1 MKTPHPRAT
10 DAPSRGI
17 KFPISIARVRF
28 AFCLAAAVFL
38 VLLSG
43 TAAQAQDVVR
53 LPGILPDTDKHSFEQ
68 SNDAFLWSYY
78 AAGVLLVHR
87 PDLWAL
93 SIPQDTNGNM
103 IQDSGEDWSETK
115 EGIDGF
121 WTVEHDN
128 SCWAAAANNLF
139 QYATGVSAYHSWM
152 YLEGVPTPLSGLG
165 GRSYWYSGG
174 DFPTECLDFENVAWH
189 DNWSQALY
197 TGFYFNNPEDWVA
210 NELKRGKPVVAS
222 VAWSSSVGTTEGG
235 HSFAVYGIDLVDHRL
250 WIVNSD
256 SDNNGDKPYW
266 IDFQWWEGPSGIGG
280 SFVID
285 WDGDGNWSIIRG
297 FDALESMVWGVPDG
311 GNLASDNW
319 LNTQTGTRV
328 YEVSSLVQNRPCVVR
343 VIDAGRHQDCL
354 LMGFNNQL
362 NSPTTLIIETAGE
375 FSVQRF
381 MMRDTTLDISGQFY
395 VGDQQGL
402 DGLVNLRPGGNWQC
416 PYGTTFVGTQADALV
431 DQTGGSALMWSV
443 ILGYEP
449 NVKGTYYLMD
459 GTLKYGE
466 LVIGDEGRGELGM
479 ATGTQVLRNT
489 ESYGALYQD
498 SFDPDTSF
506 VMLGRAATG
515 RGQVYMDPGSSLE
528 TNRLVVGYLGVGNF
542 EQRGGTVSVLGDL
555 VLGEMAERVSIIP
568 DIINRSIGG
577 YVLKG
582 DGVLQTERTLVGGDG
597 DGTFTHSGTAVHETQ
612 ELILGS
618 GTFGLAHPSHG
629 NYYLTGGQL
638 SADRMVVGDWGQ
650 GTYLQSGGLAIIR
663 EVRIGDGYDGS
674 QMGLS
679 GGALF
684 AETLTMMWGQL
695 ELSESAGLVV
705 NGPVDLRGTIRQ
717 DGDSRFAAGSLDLGG
732 DYSETWYYLSGG
744 RLSVVNNEAV
754 PQAMSTVHF
763 NQYDGEHL
771 VGGTLTLGGR
781 NSTYYLGSGTLQ
793 ADRAVFGYSNSS
805 HVAVEQVG
813 GTAQFGQSLEL
824 GHNPA
829 AWGEY
834 DLVGGEILVRDGTF
848 HVGLEGAGTLRMGR
862 DGNTTEATVVA
873 DLLSIGVFGDVQTAG
888 DPALN
893 TLRINRLDTVDATA
907 ISFGGNLQLGHTG
920 GAAGSRIELQD
931 LALTVAD
938 LKVGY
943 EADSQLS
950 FSSGSSLS
958 SSGDL
963 TLGWGAL
970 TRGDLGIGGLTSVG
984 GDMYVG
990 RSGVGQVDHDAS
1002 RLVVGGDLVLGDLAD
1017 SSGIF
1022 NANSSSGQ
1030 PGVSDLEAKSL
1041 VVGRHGLGTFT
1052 QTAGGVE
1059 ILNDITIGQYRHG
1072 PGQKYEMQAGVLRAA
1087 GSMVV
1092 GQEGNGRFTQVGGDV
1107 LLGGSLFLGLR
1118 EGGEGEF
1125 YIDNGSFKAGAISV
1139 GEAGTGTFTQAG
1151 GTAEFVDAFQVSPT
1165 DGQTGLATL
1174 QGGQLTT
1181 SLLVV
1186 GQAVASSGRFDWRGG
1201 ALLADRIDIYR
1212 NSIMTVGQDWPYGVS
1227 WNLPGAMMLEGS
1239 LIATDHTLVMATSA
1253 ERTMNASTSVL
1264 TAGGVRL
1271 GDLGE
1276 APALFSQSGGLADI
1290 GLLEV
1295 GGAEIGGGR
1304 YILSDGTL
1312 TAGMLDI
1319 GGGAR
1324 ASEFQ
1329 WHGGVLDAGQIHIG
1343 ANGRMTV
1350 ARPWTF
1356 SHQIHVDGGDLV
1368 AVGQD
1373 GLTITNPEWDWENPP
1388 RLTVSAGTAQLE
1400 QLSLSFIT
1408 EFVQDGGTTNLVG
1421 DMTATSAR
1429 AAVSGGTL
1437 RACNL
1442 YVNSQSC
1449 YEQSGGS
1456 ANLDNLLVGQSG
1468 SGYASLS
1475 GDAVLTT
1482 VDSRIGIAA
1491 YGELIQ
1497 TGGRHVVSETLSVG
1511 EARGTEEGNSRY
1523 KLSGDGVLITSRS
1536 HVGTAGW
1543 AEFHQDGGLHQITTS
1558 LDIGPVNDPE
1568 LSHQAFGTYTMTGG
1582 RLEVPEINLG
1592 VLDTSS
1598 QAADW
1603 SRGEFYL
1610 RGGELHTQVVNAFR
1624 NGWFCTYTDR
1634 ALAGLAMNLYEGG
1647 GVYHENRL
1655 NMVDSTIAMHGGEWY
1670 GEDLLQLQATGLN
1683 STTFEGHGYV
1693 ELLGGIENRGRVI
1706 ADGFGQ
1712 DRTLDL
1718 SMTVGVVGTAE
1729 NTGHWGWFAQNQGAL
1744 LYPNITLSGDG
1755 LYTVGDDPAGARL
1768 ELINSVRV
1776 AFTGVSGG
1784 EEGAF
1789 AGSLLATD
1797 RTDIPLSD
1805 ALFIGVW
1812 DFVLPEEMT
1821 FASATLTF
1829 RYDDLLLADLGL
1841 SESDLRVFHLD
1852 GAFWT
1857 DVTGG
1862 LDMASHSIY
1871 TRGVD
1876 SFSIY
1881 AVGTVPEPATLSLL
1895 ALGLGALAVRRRRRS

>member
-1 MKTPHPRAT
+1 MLFPMRARL
-10 DAPSRGI
+10 A
-17 KFPISIARVRF
+17 ISLHIALSVV
-28 AFCLAAAVFL
+28 LISVAA
-38 VLLSG
+38 
-43 TAAQAQDVVR
+43 THAQDVIR
-53 LPGILPDTDKHSFEQ
+53 LPGILPDTDKYSFEQ
-68 SNDAFLWSYY
+68 SNDAFLWSFY
-78 AAGVLLVHR
+78 ADGGLLVHI
-87 PDLWAL
+87 PSVWAL

-121 WTVEHDN
+121 WTVEHDK
-128 SCWAAAANNLF
+128 SCWAAAANNLQ

-152 YLEGVPTPLSGLG
+152 YLEGVPTFWSGPG
-165 GRSYWYSGG
+165 GRSYWFSGG

-189 DNWSQALY
+189 DKWSVGLY
-197 TGFYFNNPEDWVA
+197 SGFFNHNPEDWLVD
-210 NELKRGKPVVAS
+210 ELKRGKPVAAS
-222 VAWSSSVGTTEGG
+222 VAWSSSIGTTEGG
-235 HSFAVYGIDLVDHRL
+235 HSFAVYGIDQVGRRL

-266 IDFQWWEGPSGIGG
+266 IDFQWNEVTGGG
-280 SFVID
+280 SFLID
-285 WDGDGNWSIIRG
+285 WDGDGTWSIIRG

-319 LNTQTGTRV
+319 LNSETGTRV
-328 YEVSSLVQNRPCVVR
+328 YEVSSLVPDRPCTVR
-343 VIDAGRHQDCL
+343 IVDAGRHQDCL
-354 LMGFNNQL
+354 LMGFTNKL
-362 NSPTTLIIETAGE
+362 NSPTTLIIEEAGE

-402 DGLVNLRPGGNWQC
+402 DGFVNLRPGGNWQC
-416 PYGTTFVGTQADALV
+416 PYGTTFVGTQADGLV

-489 ESYGALYQD
+489 ESHGALYKD
-498 SFDPDTSF
+498 SFDPNTSF
-506 VMLGRAATG
+506 IMLGRAVSG

-528 TNRLVVGYLGVGNF
+528 TNRLVVGHLGVGDF
-542 EQRGGTVSVLGDL
+542 EQRGGAVTVLGDL
-555 VLGEMAERVSIIP
+555 VLGEMAERVSIDP
-568 DIINRSIGG
+568 DIINRSVGG

-582 DGVLQTERTLVGGDG
+582 DGVLQTERTIVGGDG
-597 DGTFTHSGTAVHETQ
+597 DGTFTHSDTAVHDTQ
-612 ELILGS
+612 ELIIGS
-618 GTFGLAHPSHG
+618 GTFGTAHPSHG

-663 EVRIGDGYDGS
+663 EVRIGDEYNGR

-684 AETLTMMWGQL
+684 AETLTSTGGPL

-705 NGPVDLRGTIRQ
+705 SGLADLRGTIRQ
-717 DGDSRFAAGSLDLGG
+717 DGDSRFAAGSLILGG
-732 DYSETWYYLSGG
+732 DYVETWYYLSGG
-744 RLSVVNNEAV
+744 RLSVVNDEEALL
-754 PQAMSTVHF
+754 QAMSPVHF
-763 NQYDGEHL
+763 NQFGGEHL
-771 VGGTLTLGGR
+771 VGGTLTLAGR

-793 ADRAVFGYSNSS
+793 ADRAVFGHNG

-824 GHNPA
+824 GHNLI

-834 DLVGGEILVRDGTF
+834 DLVGGEILVPDGAF
-848 HVGLEGAGTLRMGR
+848 HVGLEGDGNLRMGR
-862 DGNTTEATVVA
+862 EGNTTPATVVA
-873 DLLSIGVFGDVQTAG
+873 DLLSIGTSGLVETAG

-893 TLRINRLDTVDATA
+893 TLRINRLDTVDMESM
-907 ISFGGNLQLGHTG
+907 SFGGNLQLGHTG
-920 GAAGSRIELQD
+920 GTAGSRIELQD
-931 LALTVAD
+931 VALAVAD
-938 LKVGY
+938 LKIGY
-943 EADSQLS
+943 EANSLLS

-970 TRGDLGIGGLTSVG
+970 TRGDLRIGGQTSVD
-984 GDMYVG
+984 GDLYVG
-990 RSGVGQVDHDAS
+990 RSGIGQVDHDAN
-1002 RLVVGGDLVLGDLAD
+1002 RLVVGGNLVLGDLAD

-1022 NANSSSGQ
+1022 NANSSSDV
-1030 PGVSDLEAKSL
+1030 PGVSDLKAKSL
-1041 VVGRHGLGTFT
+1041 TVGRYGQGSFI
-1052 QTAGGVE
+1052 QTAGSVE
-1059 ILNDITIGQYRHG
+1059 ILNDTTIGQYRQG
-1072 PGQKYEMQAGVLRAA
+1072 LGQKYEMQAGSLSVA
-1087 GSMVV
+1087 GSMIV
-1092 GQEGNGRFTQVGGDV
+1092 GQEGSGRFTQVGGDAI
-1107 LLGGSLFLGLR
+1107 LGGSLILGLS

-1151 GTAEFVDAFQVSPT
+1151 GTTEFEDVFQVSPM

-1181 SLLVV
+1181 PLLVI
-1186 GQAVASSGRFDWRGG
+1186 GQAVASSGQFDWQGG
-1201 ALLADRIDIYR
+1201 ALLASHILIYHD
-1212 NSIMTVGQDWPYGVS
+1212 SIMTVGQGWPYGTS
-1227 WNLPGAMMLEGS
+1227 WNLPGALTLEGS

-1253 ERTMNASTSVL
+1253 ERTMSAFSSKL

-1276 APALFSQSGGLADI
+1276 APAIFSQSSGLADI

-1304 YILSDGTL
+1304 YILSDGML

-1319 GGGAR
+1319 GGGTR

-1329 WHGGVLDAGQIHIG
+1329 WHGGVLDVGQIHIG

-1368 AVGQD
+1368 VVGQD
-1373 GLTITNPEWDWENPP
+1373 GLTITNPQWEWENPP
-1388 RLTVSAGTAQLE
+1388 RLTVSAGTAQLD
-1400 QLSLSFIT
+1400 QLSLSIGT
-1408 EFVQDGGTTNLVG
+1408 EFIQDGGTTNISG
-1421 DMTATSAR
+1421 DMMTTYAWAQI
-1429 AAVSGGTL
+1429 SGGAL
-1437 RACNL
+1437 RARDL
-1442 YVNSQSC
+1442 YVNSQSL
-1449 YEQSGGS
+1449 YDQSGGS
-1456 ANLDNLLVGQSG
+1456 ADLDNLLVGQSG
-1468 SGYASLS
+1468 SGYVTLS
-1475 GDAVLTT
+1475 GDATLTT
-1482 VDSRIGIAA
+1482 LDSRIGITA
-1491 YGELIQ
+1491 YGKLIQ

-1511 EARGTEEGNSRY
+1511 EAWRTEEGNSRY
-1523 KLSGDGVLITSRS
+1523 ELSGDGVLSTNRS
-1536 HVGTAGW
+1536 CVGTAGW
-1543 AEFHQDGGLHQITTS
+1543 AEFQQDGGLHQIATS
-1558 LDIGPVNDPE
+1558 LDIGPVNDPQ

-1598 QAADW
+1598 QAADY

-1610 RGGELHTQVVNAFR
+1610 RGGEIQTQVVNAFR
-1624 NGWFCTYTDR
+1624 NGWFCTYTDQT
-1634 ALAGLAMNLYEGG
+1634 LAGLAMNLYEGG
-1647 GVYHENRL
+1647 GVYHESRL

-1670 GEDLLQLQATGLN
+1670 GEKLLQLQATGLN

-1712 DRTLDL
+1712 DRVFDL
-1718 SMTVGVVGTAE
+1718 SAVAGVSRTAE
-1729 NTGHWGWFAQNQGAL
+1729 NTGHWGWFARNQGVL
-1744 LYPNITLSGDG
+1744 QFPTISIFGDG
-1755 LYTVGDDPAGARL
+1755 VYVAGDDPTIDGL
-1768 ELINSVRV
+1768 SLINSVQL
-1776 AFTGVSGG
+1776 AFTGMDVGDEDG
-1784 EEGAF
+1784 F
-1789 AGSLLATD
+1789 LVSLLAPD
-1797 RTDIPLSD
+1797 RAEIEAGDMQ
-1805 ALFIGVW
+1805 FIGVW
-1812 DFVLPEEMT
+1812 DFSAPEGMT
-1821 FASATLTF
+1821 FDSATLTF

-1841 SESDLRVFHLD
+1841 SENNLGVFHFD
-1852 GAFWT
+1852 GEQWV

-1862 LDMASHSIY
+1862 LDLLGKCVF
-1871 TRGVD
+1871 TQDVD
-1876 SFSIY
+1876 SFSMY
-1881 AVGTVPEPATLSLL
+1881 AVGTVPEPATLALL
-1895 ALGLGALAVRRRRRS
+1895 ALGGLGLLWRRRR